1 MYSPLKT
8 VVGKRI
14 REARLKVGLTQE
26 ALSEKAGVDYKYLQR
41 MEGKTPPNLKLE
53 TIEKLAKA
61 LKACKKDRS
70 RSKRQKCEA
79 KAHKQFGPV
88 KKAKAKPKKKKR

>member
-1 MYSPLKT
+1 MSSPLKN

-26 ALSEKAGVDYKYLQR
+26 ALAEKAGVDYKYLQR
-41 MEGKTPPNLKLE
+41 MRHGLLLKLE

-61 LKACKKDRS
+61 FKIS
-70 RSKRQKCEA
+70 PA
-79 KAHKQFGPV
+79 KLLDF
-88 KKAKAKPKKKKR
+88 